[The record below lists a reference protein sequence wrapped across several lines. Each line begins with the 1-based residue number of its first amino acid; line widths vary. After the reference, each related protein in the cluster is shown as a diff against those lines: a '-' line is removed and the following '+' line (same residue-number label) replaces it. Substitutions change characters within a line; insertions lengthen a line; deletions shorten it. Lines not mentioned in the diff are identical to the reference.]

1 MRNKMELKLMTSKQK
16 LSHDDVKA
24 LDLKMMMMTA
34 REENGISR
42 AQARHRGKRDRQ
54 VPHYSHDSHSVYHSY
69 EVLTAPTTRAAGTRR
84 ERVLLLLPLGRCKA
98 SRGADPRADLQ
109 AADPQDGCRRE
120 DKGAHGA
127 ARSQGGFLPASH

>member
-1 MRNKMELKLMTSKQK
+1 MRNKMELKLMTSKQM

-54 VPHYSHDSHSVYHSY
+54 VPHDSHDSRSVYHSY
-69 EVLTAPTTRAAGTRR
+69 EVLIGRR
-84 ERVLLLLPLGRCKA
+84 R
-98 SRGADPRADLQ
+98 RGPR
-109 AADPQDGCRRE
+109 
-120 DKGAHGA
+120 
-127 ARSQGGFLPASH
+127 